1 MIDCIEMAGQAA
13 LLGGLILAPGLT
25 TFGTGNSASIFPED
39 QGSMIQSDLERALA
53 MQQAAQYEDMGGV
66 SDQNASGSDQSI
78 LLLGSM
84 VSGVSLC
91 LVVFMMMMVMI

>member
-53 MQQAAQYEDMGGV
+53 MQQAAQYEDTGV